1 MAKIKP
7 TLTLVS
13 NANTATTDPG
23 PLSFGLNLSA
33 KPINNVLFT
42 DTVESTVHIITT
54 TAADHLIF
62 DGSAFVGSG
71 VGGTDGGYIYLK
83 NISISGSLLIYIG
96 VGVPAGTT
104 PTLSTATPSTGTAT
118 IRTMTLARGEFAF
131 FPCDYIGD
139 ITAQASANGTAGTDQ
154 PLLECWRFD
163 RHTS

>member
-54 TAADHLIF
+54 ADGKVIV
-62 DGSAFVGSG
+62 DGSAFIGTG
-71 VGGTDGGYIYLK
+71 AAGTDGSFIYLK
-83 NISISGSLLIYIG
+83 NISISGDLLIFVGLVGDG
-96 VGVPAGTT
+96 VASDMAANGSGTVR
-104 PTLSTATPSTGTAT
+104 S
-118 IRTMTLARGEFAF
+118 MTLKRGEFAF
-131 FPCDYIGD
+131 FPYDYTGD
-139 ITAQASANGTAGTDQ
+139 IIAEASGNGTAGTDQ